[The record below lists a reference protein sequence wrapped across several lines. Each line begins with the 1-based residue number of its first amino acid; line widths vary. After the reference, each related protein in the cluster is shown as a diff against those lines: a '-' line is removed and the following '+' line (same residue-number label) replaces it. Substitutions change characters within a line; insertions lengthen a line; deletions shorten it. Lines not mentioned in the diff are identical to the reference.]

1 MLMGPHSPIGSNSL
15 VPIAEDQA
23 DYALSW
29 IEKIRDGE
37 ITAAAPTETAT
48 KLYTESM
55 KAATSPTMWVTGCSS
70 WYLGKDGL
78 PELFPWIPEKYTE
91 LLRHPEPAD
100 FEVS

>member
-1 MLMGPHSPIGSNSL
+1 M
-15 VPIAEDQA
+15 
-23 DYALSW
+23 
-29 IEKIRDGE
+29 
-37 ITAAAPTETAT
+37 
-48 KLYTESM
+48 
-55 KAATSPTMWVTGCSS
+55 SPTMWVTGCSS